1 MLTGTSIRG
10 KSAENGGGI
19 YDQGQDEFS
28 LQFTDD
34 KITGN
39 HASADGGGIYNLTQ
53 PIGLLNLAH
62 TMVSDNDAGRLG
74 GGIYNGGPLAAA
86 DTTISRNTAHGG
98 GGIYQAADGD
108 GSGVSLT
115 SSAVLHNIP
124 DNCEPPGTI
133 MGCNG

>member
-1 MLTGTSIRG
+1 MI
-10 KSAENGGGI
+10 
-19 YDQGQDEFS
+19 
-28 LQFTDD
+28 
-34 KITGN
+34 
-39 HASADGGGIYNLTQ
+39 
-53 PIGLLNLAH
+53 
-62 TMVSDNDAGRLG
+62 SDNDAGRLGGGIFNGGPLAAADTTISDNHAGSLG

-86 DTTISRNTAHGG
+86 DTTISRNTARGG

-133 MGCNG
+133 MGCNS